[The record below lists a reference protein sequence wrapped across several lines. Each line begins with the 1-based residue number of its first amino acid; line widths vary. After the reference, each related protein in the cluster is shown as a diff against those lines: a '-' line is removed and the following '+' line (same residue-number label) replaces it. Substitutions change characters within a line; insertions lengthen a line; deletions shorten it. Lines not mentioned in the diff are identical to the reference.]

1 MSWCIRGLCEADLR
15 RGRGRRDRRGQQ
27 QGQILL
33 SGPCSCCCETEGVAV
48 PIATHQVSQNRYF
61 LEAQRPHH
69 RRRVR
74 LPTQSRCR
82 SEGDC
87 GDKRPPG
94 ATTRRRAAPPSTG
107 LVECTG
113 KSPPSLQ
120 RTRPA
125 KQFSD
130 CRPSA
135 PIPCLRI
142 PTAGASEHQESNSH
156 LPRGKGGWYLYLLLV
171 CQVW

>member
-1 MSWCIRGLCEADLR
+1 MLGASSVAISDPNQWIAENNKKARSCSQDLVGAAPRSR
-15 RGRGRRDRRGQQ
+15 R
-27 QGQILL
+27 
-33 SGPCSCCCETEGVAV
+33 VAASM
-48 PIATHQVSQNRYF
+48 PTHQVSQNRCF

-94 ATTRRRAAPPSTG
+94 ATTKRRAAPPSTG

-120 RTRPA
+120 SRRPP

-156 LPRGKGGWYLYLLLV
+156 LPRGKGGWYLYQLLV